1 MRVTER
7 DGDEILRER
16 ESVRERD
23 EDEREI
29 EGNWRDGREVYG
41 LEASFNN
48 SQVFGVTQY
57 KVSLI

>member
-1 MRVTER
+1 M
-7 DGDEILRER
+7 RER
-16 ESVRERD
+16 ESVRER
-23 EDEREI
+23 ETKTREREI